1 MCGCGEVC
9 VWLTVGGGVETGRA
23 RTHESR
29 AAAAACRCAEVQ
41 GYAVFELIK
50 ETSLRVAPPHTRLP
64 PHPAHTHRN
73 TTHCSLRCSVFSLV
87 SPAPDTS
94 RKCAEHSLPVSTP
107 PPALLSRRYPTLKSS
122 THTHTTTPHTRTH
135 NTHTFVR
142 RPHRLI
148 MVRTRTWWYSLA
160 TLSRLQLSFA
170 PPFKHVNG
178 IQRGRE
184 VKSCTSVSRRSA
196 GLGPH

>member
-1 MCGCGEVC
+1 MADSGRRRRDGK
-9 VWLTVGGGVETGRA
+9 GARMRVEQQR
-23 RTHESR
+23 RL
-29 AAAAACRCAEVQ
+29 AAAPKYRV
-41 GYAVFELIK
+41 YAVLKK
-50 ETSLRVAPPHTRLP
+50 EPSLRVAPPHTRLP

-73 TTHCSLRCSVFSLV
+73 TTHCSLHCSVFSLV

-94 RKCAEHSLPVSTP
+94 RKCAEHSLPRQHPSTG
-107 PPALLSRRYPTLKSS
+107 AALSRRYPTLKSS

-170 PPFKHVNG
+170 PPLSN
-178 IQRGRE
+178 
-184 VKSCTSVSRRSA
+184 T
-196 GLGPH
+196 